1 MKSAERRRPW
11 WAGPLAAG
19 LGYAGLVGLWTW
31 PLPAHLGDQ
40 AVLARGSDFY
50 PHIWNLWWMREALFT
65 LHQNPYTTTYLNYP
79 TGMPLTYHVLDPL
92 DGLLAL
98 PLQAAVGLLA
108 AFNLLRLGQMIFAAA
123 AMAALGRT
131 LRLPGAAA
139 FAAGALFAFCP
150 LVGTSFDLG
159 QLVEISVGWLPLTI
173 LCTIRALGN
182 RALGIRAGG
191 WGWLLAAGLSLAA
204 SALSTWYFFTALL
217 LFIVLY
223 VAWEL
228 GGTWLRRGGD
238 ETYPPSADRL
248 GWSGRLVARAAG
260 IGIVAGVLLSPLILA
275 LLRESAT
282 GADYMF
288 PSLETII
295 ANSADLVSFFL
306 PLPAHYTD
314 PVINPHGGNP
324 ALGWTALAL
333 AAVGLLAGR
342 RGGVGGSP
350 PVFWAVAAGVFAVLA
365 LGPHLLV
372 GGTDTQIP
380 MPYLLLNKLPFV
392 GAARVPVRFVLI
404 VSLAVAVLAGYGLWA
419 LARAVR
425 PPAARAALFTGLAA
439 LVAVE
444 FLGIPRTLF
453 TPTADPFFATI
464 AAPGAAGSDEA
475 VLELPQA
482 IWTAPAMFDQTV
494 HGRPIIGGY
503 TARHYPYP
511 WVRATPGVAQLTQPD
526 LPLLD
531 APDILSPAVDAT
543 ALAAL
548 DYYGVRYVA
557 VHPLGGAGAEA
568 KIRTTVN
575 AIFAGHQIAPIYQ
588 TASLTAYRVPPQ
600 PQTGPFLGLG
610 DGWYQVEE
618 ANGRRWRWLGDDAQ
632 VQVTNPLTGTLAAQ
646 VRLAGFT
653 LGDQRT
659 LLARLDGQEVA
670 RQPIGPPPAQAF
682 AIPLDLTP
690 GEHWLA
696 LQSLEPPV
704 APPGDRRALSL
715 AFEQIAVEV
724 R

>member
-1 MKSAERRRPW
+1 MPR
-11 WAGPLAAG
+11 WAAPLAAL
-19 LGYAGLVGLWTW
+19 LGYGALVGLWAW
-31 PLPAHLGDQ
+31 PLPLHLADQ

-79 TGMPLTYHVLDPL
+79 SGMPLTYHVLDPL
-92 DGLLAL
+92 DGLLSL
-98 PLQAAVGLLA
+98 PLQAGIGLLP

-123 AMAALGRT
+123 AICALGRT
-131 LRLPGAAA
+131 IRLPWAAA

-173 LCTIRALGN
+173 LCAIRGLGN

-191 WGWLLAAGLSLAA
+191 WGWLLGAGLSLAA

-228 GGTWLRRGGD
+228 GSAWLQRGGE
-238 ETYPPSADRL
+238 ETYPAITDRVKWSA
-248 GWSGRLVARAAG
+248 WLVARAAG
-260 IGIVAGVLLSPLILA
+260 IGVLAGVVLSPLVLA

-342 RGGVGGSP
+342 RAGGSRP
-350 PVFWAVAAGVFAVLA
+350 LLWAVAAGVFAVLA

-372 GGTDTQIP
+372 GGTDTHIP

-404 VSLAVAVLAGYGLWA
+404 VSLAVAVLAGYGLVA

-425 PPAARAALFTGLAA
+425 PPAARAALFTALAG

-444 FLGIPRTLF
+444 FLGIPRVLF

-464 AAPGAAGSDEA
+464 AAPGPAGSRDA
-475 VLELPQA
+475 VLELPQGT
-482 IWTAPAMFDQTV
+482 WTAPAMFDQTV
-494 HGRPIIGGY
+494 HGRPIVGGY

-531 APDILSPAVDAT
+531 APDILTPAVDTT

-557 VHPLGGAGAEA
+557 VHPLLGEGAEA
-568 KIRTTVN
+568 KIATTVN
-575 AIFAGHQIAPIYQ
+575 TIFAGHQIAPIYQ

-600 PQTGPFLGLG
+600 PQGGPFLGLG
-610 DGWYQVEE
+610 EGWYQLEE
-618 ANGRRWRWLGDDAQ
+618 ANGRRWRWLGGPAQ
-632 VQVTNPLTGTLAAQ
+632 VQVTNPLTGTLAVQ

-682 AIPLDLTP
+682 AVALDLPP
-690 GEHWLA
+690 GEHWLE
-696 LQSLEPPV
+696 LQSLEPPTS
-704 APPGDRRALSL
+704 PPGDRRVLSL
-715 AFEQIAVEV
+715 GFEQIAVE
-724 R
+724 RR